1 MPAVPAVQRAVRAF
15 LLPCTL
21 DRERS
26 SSAMPPKIT
35 DFKLDEVVW
44 VKLGSYPWWPARVA
58 EDQKGKL

>member
-1 MPAVPAVQRAVRAF
+1 M
-15 LLPCTL
+15 LPCTL

-58 EDQKGKL
+58 EDQKGNL